1 MESHPKN
8 EITEEIRSERA
19 QIVEQLD
26 DWLEMP
32 MLVLSVIWLVLLVVE
47 MIRGISPFLET
58 VSNVI
63 WIIFGVDYA
72 IKFLL
77 APDKWDYIKKSWV
90 ALLALGLPAL
100 RIFRAFRAF
109 RLLRAARTAR
119 GLRLVRLLTSLN
131 RGMRSLGAAFS
142 RRGVGYVLMLSL
154 LVLFGGAA
162 GMYSFENEVDGGFRT
177 YADALWWTAMLLT
190 SIGSNYFPVTAEGR
204 MLCLILAVYG
214 FAVFGYMTA
223 TLATFFIQRD
233 TETAPERGEPCIA
246 DLQNELQKVSAD
258 LRRVLAE
265 RETENGTI

>member
-8 EITEEIRSERA
+8 EVTEEIKSERA
-19 QIVEQLD
+19 QLVEQLD
-26 DWLEMP
+26 DWLEIP

-47 MIRGISPFLET
+47 MTRGISPFLEA

-63 WIIFGVDYA
+63 WIIFGIDYA

-77 APDKWDYIKKSWV
+77 APEKSEYIKKSWV
-90 ALLALGLPAL
+90 ALLALALPAL

-131 RGMRSLGAAFS
+131 RGMRSLGGAFS
-142 RRGVGYVLMLSL
+142 RRGVGYVMMLSL

-162 GMYSFENEVDGGFRT
+162 GMHSFEREIEGGFAS

-190 SIGSNYFPVTAEGR
+190 SIGTEYFPQTAEGR
-204 MLCLILAVYG
+204 LLCLILAVYG

-233 TETAPERGEPCIA
+233 AETAPERGEPSIA
-246 DLQNELQKVSAD
+246 DLQDD
-258 LRRVLAE
+258 LRKMTLDLKRILAD

>member
-1 MESHPKN
+1 MESEPRN
-8 EITEEIRSERA
+8 EITEEIKEERA
-19 QIVEQLD
+19 AIVQQLD

-32 MLVLSVIWLVLLVVE
+32 MLLLSVIWLVLLVVE
-47 MIRGISPFLET
+47 MTRGISPFLET
-58 VSNVI
+58 VGNVI
-63 WIIFGVDYA
+63 WLIFGIDYA
-72 IKFLL
+72 IKFLV
-77 APDKWDYIKKSWV
+77 APDKWEYIKGSWL

-131 RGMRSLGAAFS
+131 RGMRSLGGAFS
-142 RRGVGYVLMLSL
+142 RRGVGYVFMLSL

-162 GMYSFENEVDGGFRT
+162 GMYSFENDVEGGFRT
-177 YADALWWTAMLLT
+177 YADSLWWTAMLLT
-190 SIGSNYFPVTAEGR
+190 SIGSDYFPRTAEGR
-204 MLCLILAVYG
+204 MLCLLLAIYG

-246 DLQNELQKVSAD
+246 DLRVEIQEIRAD
-258 LRRVLAE
+258 LKRILADGE
-265 RETENGTI
+265 PENGII